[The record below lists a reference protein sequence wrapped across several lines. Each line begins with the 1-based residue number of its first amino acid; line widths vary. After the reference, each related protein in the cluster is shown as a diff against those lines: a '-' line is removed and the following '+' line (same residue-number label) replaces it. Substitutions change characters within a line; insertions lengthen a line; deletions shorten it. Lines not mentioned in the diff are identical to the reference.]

1 MNAIREW
8 FGFWLI
14 ERALRVLPVSSSTR
28 VAMIRGLRE
37 QRAYDRYEAYC
48 ELQRTKPVSFARWRE
63 LAQFFKLKC
72 DSAEQAN
79 AVLRASGRP
88 AFRPQV
94 SHL

>member
-48 ELQRTKPVSFARWRE
+48 ELQRTQPVSFARWRE
-63 LAQFFKLKC
+63 LAQFFKLKSE
-72 DSAEQAN
+72 SAEQEN

-88 AFRPQV
+88 AFRAQV